1 MTEQHPAYETL
12 RSERSQ
18 KILTL
23 TLDRPHRLNAL
34 SAKLLAELR
43 HALTAA
49 ATDAEISVVIIKA
62 HGKAFT
68 VGYDL
73 NEEDWLISQYPA
85 NFDGK
90 VNLDRDRQ
98 DILGLVDHWTQ
109 LWKFP
114 KPIIAQVQG
123 LCLSGGGELLAI
135 CDLVVAGE
143 DAQFGH
149 PAGRDLGIPPTVFM
163 WPMLIGMR
171 KTREL
176 LYTAKLIGAAEAAT
190 LGLVNKVVGNAE
202 LDTATRE
209 LAIDVART
217 PQNHLT
223 LLKQATS
230 RFYENMGLFASWQS
244 GAELDAVFHQSP
256 AYIAFF
262 KLVKEQGMKAAL
274 DRRKQLYS

>member
-1 MTEQHPAYETL
+1 MIYKTLLTERAD
-12 RSERSQ
+12 
-18 KILTL
+18 KILTV
-23 TLDRPHRLNAL
+23 TLNRPDKLNAL
-34 SAKLLAELR
+34 SATLLAELR
-43 HALTAA
+43 ALFADVTH
-49 ATDAEISVVIIKA
+49 DPEISVVVIKA
-62 HGKAFT
+62 SGKAFT

-73 NEEDWLISQYPA
+73 NESEWLISQYPA
-85 NFDGK
+85 NYDGK
-90 VNLDRDRQ
+90 VDLDRDRQ
-98 DILGLVDHWTQ
+98 DILGLVDHWIQ

-135 CDLVVAGE
+135 CDMVVAGE

-176 LYTAKLIGAAEAAT
+176 LYTAKLIGAVEAER
-190 LGLVNKVVGNAE
+190 LGLVNQVAPRE
-202 LDTATRE
+202 LLDQQTRE
-209 LAIDVART
+209 LALDVAKT
-217 PQNHLT
+217 PPNHLT
-223 LLKQATS
+223 LLKSATN
-230 RFYENMGLFASWQS
+230 RFYENMGMFASWQN

-262 KLVKEQGMKAAL
+262 KLVKEQGMRAAL
-274 DRRKQLYS
+274 DNRRKLYG

>member
-1 MTEQHPAYETL
+1 MQYQTL
-12 RSERSQ
+12 LSECADR
-18 KILTL
+18 ILTV
-23 TLDRPHRLNAL
+23 TLNRPAKLNAM
-34 SAKLLAELR
+34 SATMLAELR
-43 HALTAA
+43 ALFSEAA
-49 ATDAEISVVIIKA
+49 HDPAVSVVVLRA
-62 HGKAFT
+62 TGRAFT

-73 NEEDWLISQYPA
+73 NESEWLISQYPA

-90 VNLDRDRQ
+90 VDLDRDRQ
-98 DILGLVDHWTQ
+98 DILGLVDHWVQ

-123 LCLSGGGELLAI
+123 ACLSGGGELLAI

-176 LYTAKLIGAAEAAT
+176 LYTAKLIGAAEAQR
-190 LGLVNKVVGNAE
+190 LGLVNEVASRE
-202 LDTATRE
+202 ALEQTTRA
-209 LAIDVART
+209 LALDVART
-217 PQNHLT
+217 PANHLT
-223 LLKQATS
+223 LLKHATN
-230 RFYENMGLFASWQS
+230 RFYENMGMFASWQN

-256 AYIAFF
+256 AYVAFF
-262 KLVKEQGMKAAL
+262 KMVKEQGMRAAL
-274 DRRKQLYS
+274 DRRRALYG

>member
-1 MTEQHPAYETL
+1 MHYQTL
-12 RSERSQ
+12 LGECADR
-18 KILTL
+18 ILTV
-23 TLDRPHRLNAL
+23 TLNRPAKLNAM
-34 SAKLLAELR
+34 SATMLAELR
-43 HALTAA
+43 AVFSAA
-49 ATDAEISVVIIKA
+49 ATDPAVSVVVLRA
-62 HGKAFT
+62 SGRAFT

-73 NEEDWLISQYPA
+73 NEADWLISQYPA

-90 VNLDRDRQ
+90 VDLDRDRQ
-98 DILGLVDHWTQ
+98 DILGLVDHWVQ

-123 LCLSGGGELLAI
+123 VCLSGGGELLAI

-176 LYTAKLIGAAEAAT
+176 LYTAKLIGAAEAQQ
-190 LGLVNKVVGNAE
+190 LGLVNEVASRDALE
-202 LDTATRE
+202 QTTHALALD
-209 LAIDVART
+209 IART
-217 PQNHLT
+217 PVNHLT
-223 LLKQATS
+223 LLKHATN
-230 RFYENMGLFASWQS
+230 RFYENMGMFASWQN

-256 AYIAFF
+256 AYVAFF
-262 KLVKEQGMKAAL
+262 KMVKEQGMRSAL
-274 DRRKQLYS
+274 DQRRALYG

>member
-1 MTEQHPAYETL
+1 MNYQTLLTEC
-12 RSERSQ
+12 SE

-23 TLDRPHRLNAL
+23 TLNRPSRLNAL
-34 SAKLLAELR
+34 SGEMLAELR
-43 HALTAA
+43 AVLADA
-49 ATDAEISVVIIKA
+49 ATDPAVSVVVIRA
-62 HGKAFT
+62 EGKAFT

-73 NEEDWLISQYPA
+73 HEEDWLISQYPA

-90 VNLDRDRQ
+90 VDLDRDRQ
-98 DILGLVDHWTQ
+98 DILALVDHWLQ

-123 LCLSGGGELLAI
+123 LCLSGGGELLAV

-143 DAQFGH
+143 SAQFGH

-176 LYTAKLIGAAEAAT
+176 LYTARLIGASEAER
-190 LGLVNKVVGNAE
+190 LGLVNRVAADDALE
-202 LDTATRE
+202 QTTRE
-209 LAIDVART
+209 LASDVART
-217 PQNHLT
+217 PPNHLS
-223 LLKQATS
+223 LLKTATS
-230 RFYENMGLFASWQS
+230 RFFENMGMQASWQS

-256 AYIAFF
+256 AYVAFF
-262 KLVKEQGMKAAL
+262 KRVKEQGMRSAL
-274 DRRKQLYS
+274 AHRRAQFG

>member
-1 MTEQHPAYETL
+1 MTYKTL
-12 RSERSQ
+12 LTERAD
-18 KILTL
+18 KILTV
-23 TLDRPHRLNAL
+23 TLNRPDKLNAL
-34 SAKLLAELR
+34 SATLLAELR
-43 HALTAA
+43 ALFAE
-49 ATDAEISVVIIKA
+49 ATHDPEISVVVIKA
-62 HGKAFT
+62 SGKAFT

-73 NEEDWLISQYPA
+73 NESEWLISQYPA
-85 NFDGK
+85 NYDGK
-90 VNLDRDRQ
+90 VDLDRDRQ
-98 DILGLVDHWTQ
+98 DILGLVDHWIQ

-135 CDLVVAGE
+135 CDMVVAGE

-176 LYTAKLIGAAEAAT
+176 LYTAKLIGAVEAER
-190 LGLVNKVVGNAE
+190 LGLVNQLAPRE
-202 LDTATRE
+202 ALDQQTRE
-209 LAIDVART
+209 LALDVAKT
-217 PQNHLT
+217 PPNHLA
-223 LLKQATS
+223 LLKSATN
-230 RFYENMGLFASWQS
+230 RFYENMGMFASWQN

-262 KLVKEQGMKAAL
+262 KLVKEQGMRAAL
-274 DRRKQLYS
+274 DNRRKLYG